1 MVGGGGYDLDA
12 TMRTWSIMY
21 SIMSEAPID
30 RQRLMELHDWDSP
43 LSDRNTTLK
52 VLDTIEEVKQRSLP
66 LLEMV
71 IRYA

>member
-1 MVGGGGYDLDA
+1 
-12 TMRTWSIMY
+12 
-21 SIMSEAPID
+21 
-30 RQRLMELHDWDSP
+30 LHDRDSP